1 MKQKKVVDKG
11 AIAESEFK
19 TKFDENGRRM
29 MLCQNSK
36 TGGKHWKGHLCN
48 SWAVVSNE
56 CVSVLC
62 TICIQKIVEPPVIRG
77 TGTAKSDKP
86 KGWKFMKVFV
96 AQDGTV
102 YHKGEE
108 QPALKGTLPAT
119 VIEPK
124 EPKKKM
130 TKEEKQDAISKLGL
144 EIKSLK
150 AVLITETRKGK
161 RAEAT
166 RKLSKANR
174 ELKKLM

>member
-1 MKQKKVVDKG
+1 MKQKKVVDKE
-11 AIAESEFK
+11 AIAVSEFK
-19 TKFDENGRRM
+19 TKFDDRGRRLM
-29 MLCQNSK
+29 ICENSK
-36 TGGKHWKGHLCN
+36 PGGKHWKGQICN

-62 TICIQKIVEPPVIRG
+62 TICIQQIVEPPVIRG
-77 TGTAKSDKP
+77 TGAAKSDKP

-96 AQDGTV
+96 TQDGTV

-108 QPALKGTLPAT
+108 QPALKGTIPAT

-144 EIKSLK
+144 EIKDLK
-150 AVLITETRKGK
+150 LVLITETRKGK

-166 RKLSKANR
+166 RRLSKANR

>member
-1 MKQKKVVDKG
+1 
-11 AIAESEFK
+11 
-19 TKFDENGRRM
+19 
-29 MLCQNSK
+29 
-36 TGGKHWKGHLCN
+36 
-48 SWAVVSNE
+48 
-56 CVSVLC
+56 
-62 TICIQKIVEPPVIRG
+62 
-77 TGTAKSDKP
+77 
-86 KGWKFMKVFV
+86 
-96 AQDGTV
+96 
-102 YHKGEE
+102 
-108 QPALKGTLPAT
+108 LKGTLPAT